1 MKKTLV
7 ALAATAALC
16 TATSASADTWSPSGS
31 WQMSGTV
38 AVQKGISL
46 NCPLTINAT
55 VPSGGATASA
65 TPSFSGFPCGTI
77 TFNGTPYLAELQPD
91 GTTLTLFNVS
101 VNTITSGGCSGDI
114 SGQWDNS
121 AKTLTVNTTLPETAP
136 GTGDCTIAG
145 TLTLN
150 SPSGGSITP

>member
-1 MKKTLV
+1 MRKSLV

-16 TATSASADTWSPSGS
+16 GASSASADTWSPAGNN
-31 WQMSGTV
+31 WNMSGTV
-38 AVQKGISL
+38 TVHKGLTL

-55 VPSGGATASA
+55 AGTTASA

-114 SGQWDNS
+114 SGQWDNN
-121 AKTLTVNTTLPETAP
+121 AKTLTVSATLPETTP
-136 GTGDCTIAG
+136 GTGDCTING
-145 TLTLN
+145 VLTLN
-150 SPSGGSITP
+150 SPSGGSITYP